1 MTDNPIK
8 PKLDKLIK
16 EAHNKYMVLSANCPN
31 CDGGILNAVYA
42 EDVGK
47 VFQVTLRCSSD
58 NCFYEAV
65 IKTLPQDD
73 FELVSLSNEE
83 AAIFYG
89 DLEDD
94 DRDDDD

>member
-1 MTDNPIK
+1 MPDNPIN

-16 EAHNKYMVLSANCPN
+16 DAHSKYMTLSASCPA
-31 CDGGILNAVYA
+31 CEGGTLNSVFA

-47 VFQVTLRCSSD
+47 DFQVTLRCSSD
-58 NCFYEAV
+58 DCFYEAV
-65 IKTLPQDD
+65 VKTLPQDD

-89 DLEDD
+89 DLDADD
-94 DRDDDD
+94 DQDED